1 MVLAELNLIDLFW
14 AMLWLFFLI
23 MWIWIFIACLTDLFR
38 DHEESGVAK
47 FLWTL
52 FMLVLPVLGPL
63 VYLIVRGGGMAERA
77 AAQQAKSQ
85 AAFDQYVRE
94 TAGSGGGTADELAKL
109 AELKAAGTISDADY
123 ERAKAKILG

>member
-23 MWIWIFIACLTDLFR
+23 MWIWIFIACLADLFR

-47 FLWTL
+47 FLWTV

>member
-23 MWIWIFIACLTDLFR
+23 MWIWIFIACLADLFR

-47 FLWTL
+47 FLWTV

-63 VYLIVRGGGMAERA
+63 VYLLVRGGGMAERA